1 MAEYSRCR
9 EATPLTSWSQDQNP
23 EGAGGKGGRAL
34 SRNSVIF
41 LWRVVTL
48 HSLCENKGSGP
59 CTPVAVIS
67 ASVNAMWAP
76 GRARKEKRATKTPAS
91 AQRAP
96 IAARRRE
103 PLMPTLFLCLFV
115 LNSAAPLT
123 WRPGLTSRSRHCG
136 TSVLGQQARV
146 WQHLQGRSRSQHTWK
161 GSRPLCPR
169 ASSALRLP
177 APPGDRCLLTR
188 HPLSTGSSSGPAR
201 ASNHLLPGHHLMR

>member
-1 MAEYSRCR
+1 MHTCSRDQCQCKCHVG
-9 EATPLTSWSQDQNP
+9 SWTCK
-23 EGAGGKGGRAL
+23 EG
-34 SRNSVIF
+34 
-41 LWRVVTL
+41 
-48 HSLCENKGSGP
+48 E
-59 CTPVAVIS
+59 
-67 ASVNAMWAP
+67 
-76 GRARKEKRATKTPAS
+76 RATKTPAS
-91 AQRAP
+91 AQT

-103 PLMPTLFLCLFV
+103 PLMPTLSLCLFV

-136 TSVLGQQARV
+136 ISVLGQQARV
-146 WQHLQGRSRSQHTWK
+146 WEHLQGRSRSQHTWK

-201 ASNHLLPGHHLMR
+201 ASNHLLPGPHLMR